1 MTADRLVNVHRLGF
15 GGKAMVLQ
23 SPIGLDRL
31 MSEDRPDPSA
41 PCAREM
47 QVALQDANGAWPHPL
62 ADAAGS
68 ARAVGG
74 GCTECRPGD
83 QVVSCFFPDWQDG
96 APIVGDFRRTPGNGI
111 DGFARAHAMLPA
123 TAFTRAPKG
132 CDAVEAAT
140 ITLAALT
147 AWRALVVNA
156 KLEAGDMVY
165 CSARAASRSALQIG
179 KLMDVQVTI
188 TSSSGEKLNG
198 SKAMGA
204 DFTLS
209 YREQLD

>member
-1 MTADRLVNVHRLGF
+1 
-15 GGKAMVLQ
+15 MVLQ

-68 ARAVGG
+68 ARAVGRRFAPNAG
-74 GCTECRPGD
+74 QAIRSSLASSPIGRTARRSWATFVARLGTASTGSPARMPCCRRPP
-83 QVVSCFFPDWQDG
+83 SP
-96 APIVGDFRRTPGNGI
+96 ARPKVG
-111 DGFARAHAMLPA
+111 
-123 TAFTRAPKG
+123 
-132 CDAVEAAT
+132 DAVEAAT

-165 CSARAASRSALQIG
+165 CSARAASRSALQIA
-179 KLMDVQVTI
+179 
-188 TSSSGEKLNG
+188 S
-198 SKAMGA
+198 
-204 DFTLS
+204 
-209 YREQLD
+209 